1 MDRVTLTQ
9 KTQDE
14 FEIVP
19 LTLMMNAVGD
29 DDSCQQ
35 TLQAD
40 AYEFLI
46 KLYIKSVKA
55 NIQTN
60 TFNFFFIFFNLE
72 SVGNEWQ
79 RVCVRKVA

>member
-1 MDRVTLTQ
+1 MAIIAQNNLYNQ
-9 KTQDE
+9 IFISKTNKLSE
-14 FEIVP
+14 
-19 LTLMMNAVGD
+19 G
-29 DDSCQQ
+29 
-35 TLQAD
+35 
-40 AYEFLI
+40 EFLI

-79 RVCVRKVA
+79 RCCIRLVACFKN

>member
-1 MDRVTLTQ
+1 MAIIAQNNLYNQ
-9 KTQDE
+9 IFISKTNKLSE
-14 FEIVP
+14 
-19 LTLMMNAVGD
+19 G
-29 DDSCQQ
+29 
-35 TLQAD
+35 
-40 AYEFLI
+40 EFLI

-79 RVCVRKVA
+79 RACIRKVACFKQ

>member
-1 MDRVTLTQ
+1 MAIIAQNNLYNQ
-9 KTQDE
+9 IFISKTNKLSE
-14 FEIVP
+14 
-19 LTLMMNAVGD
+19 G
-29 DDSCQQ
+29 
-35 TLQAD
+35 
-40 AYEFLI
+40 EFLI

-79 RVCVRKVA
+79 RFRIWKVAFLKT